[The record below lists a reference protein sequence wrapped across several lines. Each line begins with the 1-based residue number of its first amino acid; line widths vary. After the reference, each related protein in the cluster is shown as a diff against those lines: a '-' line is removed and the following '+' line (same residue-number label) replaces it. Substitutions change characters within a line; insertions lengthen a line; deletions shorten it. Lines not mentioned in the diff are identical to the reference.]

1 VRIVG
6 PGFELVRGWAE
17 EGIPLSVVF
26 RGIELKA
33 ERHQTGKATR
43 PLRIE
48 FCEGDVRAIYDHWRR
63 AVGIPARPVANEAGD
78 EAATGERKRP
88 SLTKHLDRA
97 IDRLARAAG
106 RLDVPEGARAFV
118 ADRLDRLT
126 AMREAGRRAKGPERD
141 GLVAEA
147 REIDRALGAAARG
160 AAPPEL
166 LDALTREASR
176 DLAAFRDR
184 LAPDRWQQA
193 LDATVDR
200 LLRDRWGLPTLD
212 L

>member
-1 VRIVG
+1 MRIVG

-17 EGIPLSVVF
+17 EGMPLSVVF

-33 ERHQTGKATR
+33 ERHRAGQATR
-43 PLRIE
+43 PLRVE

-63 AVGIPARPVANEAGD
+63 AVGIPARRAPD
-78 EAATGERKRP
+78 EPTEDAAADERKRP

-106 RLDVPEGARAFV
+106 RLDVPDSVRAFT

-126 AMREAGRRAKGPERD
+126 AMRDAARRAKGAERD
-141 GLVAEA
+141 ALMSEAQAIDRELGAVARRAAAPDLLAALA
-147 REIDRALGAAARG
+147 REA
-160 AAPPEL
+160 
-166 LDALTREASR
+166 TR
-176 DLAAFRDR
+176 DLRAFRDR

-200 LLRDRWGLPTLD
+200 LLRDRWALPTLD
-212 L
+212 V